1 MLLLQDILRMVIK
14 MKNTEKEKMGSTPT
28 FLVEIKSCKNQSWQ
42 GRLTWIEKNQSANF
56 RSALELMKIMDS
68 AVSNDEED

>member
-1 MLLLQDILRMVIK
+1 MLLIKDIISMVVK
-14 MKNTEKEKMGSTPT
+14 MKKKEMDKNISTPT

>member
-1 MLLLQDILRMVIK
+1 MVIK
-14 MKNTEKEKMGSTPT
+14 MKNEEMEQNRNTPT

-42 GRLTWIEKNQSANF
+42 GRLTWIEENKTSNF

-68 AVSNDEED
+68 AVNDHEED

>member
-1 MLLLQDILRMVIK
+1 MLLSQGILRMVIK
-14 MKNTEKEKMGSTPT
+14 MKNTEKEKMESTPT

-42 GRLTWIEKNQSANF
+42 GRLTWIEKNQSTNF